1 MSIPLTLGV
10 PHRPDPHALVTGLLQ
25 QRFPGPDVS
34 ATAVTTGPRVLAA
47 SVLIG
52 LDEAVDLGRIVVELD
67 VDPDALRSGAHASY
81 EVVRYHLNVDESTLG
96 EALELR
102 LPSPVVIFPE
112 LGSGP
117 GLDTVTAIVEA
128 HRTPGFA
135 AWDPPDHIADVLAV
149 VAHSDVGFFARART
163 GDEVIAVVAA
173 TVAAL
178 RGDDIRTALAAP
190 DVVALAALR
199 PEAAD
204 AVRTV
209 LLGIE
214 IDDARAAHRVLV
226 AAGLV
231 PGENSTT

>member
-25 QRFPGPDVS
+25 QRYSAPDGLAKTITSGP
-34 ATAVTTGPRVLAA
+34 TVLAA
-47 SVLIG
+47 STLLE
-52 LDEAVDLGRIVVELD
+52 LDEATDLGRVVVELD
-67 VDPDALRSGAHASY
+67 VDPAELHGRTRASY
-81 EVVRYHLNVDESTLG
+81 EVVRYHVNVREDTLS
-96 EALELR
+96 EAIELR
-102 LPSPVVIFPE
+102 LPSPVVVFPE
-112 LGSGP
+112 LGEGSV
-117 GLDTVTAIVEA
+117 LDTVTTIVEA

-135 AWDPPDHIADVLAV
+135 AWDSPRAIADVLAV
-149 VAHSDVGFFARART
+149 VAHSDVGFTARART
-163 GDEVIAVVAA
+163 GDEVISVIAA

-178 RGDDIRTALAAP
+178 RGDDILAAFASP
-190 DVVALAALR
+190 NLAALTALR

-214 IDDARAAHRVLV
+214 IGDATAAHRDLV

-231 PGENSTT
+231 PAESSTT